1 LTTHEYNTVVRSLS
15 HRLFGYVY
23 KSLRNEDDSNDI
35 VQDSF
40 LKLWQNRDSVETDKA
55 KSWLFTTAH
64 NALINFVKKSSRMQ
78 SMETTPYA
86 EPMAESSDNQ
96 SFELKEIINKYI
108 NTLPELQKSILLLR
122 DLEGYSY
129 EEIGKMLKLNESQV
143 KVYLFRARQKMK
155 DQIKDI
161 NNLI

>member
-1 LTTHEYNTVVRSLS
+1 MRSLS
-15 HRLFGYVY
+15 HRLYGYVY
-23 KSLRNEDDSNDI
+23 KSLRDEDDANDI

-40 LKLWQNRDSVETDKA
+40 LKLWQNKESVELDKA

-64 NALINFVKKSSRMQ
+64 NALINFVKKHGRMQ
-78 SMETTPYA
+78 SMETTSFA
-86 EPMAESSDNQ
+86 EPSNDGNENQ

-129 EEIGKMLKLNESQV
+129 EEIGEMLKISESQV

>member
-1 LTTHEYNTVVRSLS
+1 MRSLS
-15 HRLFGYVY
+15 HRLYGYVY
-23 KSLRNEDDSNDI
+23 KSLRDEDDANDI

-40 LKLWQNRDSVETDKA
+40 LKLWQNKDNVEPDKA

-64 NALINFVKKSSRMQ
+64 NALINFVKKHSRMQ
-78 SMETTPYA
+78 SMETTSYA
-86 EPMAESSDNQ
+86 EPSNDGNENQ
-96 SFELKEIINKYI
+96 GFELKEIINKYI

-129 EEIGKMLKLNESQV
+129 EEIGEMLKLNESQV

>member
-1 LTTHEYNTVVRSLS
+1 MRSLS
-15 HRLFGYVY
+15 HRLYGYVY
-23 KSLRNEDDSNDI
+23 KSLRDEDDANDI

-40 LKLWQNRDSVETDKA
+40 LKLWQNKDNVEPDKA

-64 NALINFVKKSSRMQ
+64 NALINFVKKHSRMQ
-78 SMETTPYA
+78 SMETTSYA
-86 EPMAESSDNQ
+86 EPSNDGNENQ
-96 SFELKEIINKYI
+96 GFELKEIINKYI

-129 EEIGKMLKLNESQV
+129 EEIGEMLKLNGSQV

>member
-1 LTTHEYNTVVRSLS
+1 MTTQEYNTAVRSLS
-15 HRLFGYVY
+15 HRLYGYVY
-23 KSLRNEDDSNDI
+23 KSLRDEDDANDI

-40 LKLWQNRDSVETDKA
+40 LKLWQNKESVELEKA

-64 NALINFVKKSSRMQ
+64 NALINFVKKQSRTQ
-78 SMETTPYA
+78 SMETVPYA
-86 EPMAESSDNQ
+86 EPSIEGNHNQ
-96 SFELKEIINKYI
+96 SFELKEIIQKYI

-129 EEIGKMLKLNESQV
+129 EEIGEMLKLNESQV

>member
-1 LTTHEYNTVVRSLS
+1 VRSLS

-23 KSLRNEDDSNDI
+23 KSLRNEDDANDI

>member
-1 LTTHEYNTVVRSLS
+1 
-15 HRLFGYVY
+15 
-23 KSLRNEDDSNDI
+23 
-35 VQDSF
+35 
-40 LKLWQNRDSVETDKA
+40 
-55 KSWLFTTAH
+55 
-64 NALINFVKKSSRMQ
+64 MQ

-129 EEIGKMLKLNESQV
+129 EDIGKMLKLNESQV

>member
-1 LTTHEYNTVVRSLS
+1 
-15 HRLFGYVY
+15 
-23 KSLRNEDDSNDI
+23 
-35 VQDSF
+35 
-40 LKLWQNRDSVETDKA
+40 
-55 KSWLFTTAH
+55 
-64 NALINFVKKSSRMQ
+64 MQ

>member
-1 LTTHEYNTVVRSLS
+1 MRSLS
-15 HRLFGYVY
+15 HRLYGYVY
-23 KSLRNEDDSNDI
+23 KSLRDEDDANDI

-40 LKLWQNRDSVETDKA
+40 LKLWQNKESVELEKA

-64 NALINFVKKSSRMQ
+64 NALINFVKKQGRMQ
-78 SMETTPYA
+78 SMETAPYA
-86 EPMAESSDNQ
+86 EPSTEGNLNQ
-96 SFELKEIINKYI
+96 NFELKEIIQKYI
-108 NTLPELQKSILLLR
+108 DTLPELQKSILLLR

-129 EEIGKMLKLNESQV
+129 EEIGEMLKLNESQV